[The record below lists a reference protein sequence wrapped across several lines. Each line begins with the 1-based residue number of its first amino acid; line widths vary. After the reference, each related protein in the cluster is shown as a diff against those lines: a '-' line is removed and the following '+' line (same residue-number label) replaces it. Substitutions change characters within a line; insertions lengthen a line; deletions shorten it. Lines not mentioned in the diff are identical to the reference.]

1 MSHQQADE
9 RCYIRVRWS
18 EYKGYV
24 IMQNPLDGK
33 IYIVE
38 AKGLPK
44 WVFERLKTPGEQN
57 ASPVGDRQ

>member
-1 MSHQQADE
+1 MGDQQANK
-9 RCYIRVRWS
+9 RCHIRVRWS

-44 WVFERLKTPGEQN
+44 WVFERMKKQGEPG
-57 ASPVGDRQ
+57 ASPIGDRQ